1 MLMNLVRKPLRYLA
15 AALLGALLPLLLPL
29 SAAHAQYPNKPI
41 RVIIPGAPGDSCD
54 LLTRLIAPKV
64 GERLGQPLVIENRAG
79 ASGQLG
85 LSLLK
90 QAPADG
96 YTLACGQGGNMVI
109 VPLAY
114 QKVPYDSIKDFTPIS
129 VMASN
134 FLALA
139 VNPNVPFKNVADLV
153 AHAKANPGK
162 VSFGTNGEGAFLHF
176 ATELLRV
183 QAGFTYLHVPY
194 KSNALIM
201 TEILGGQIDA
211 TLGSFISLQALVASG
226 KLRMLGVARASRYPP
241 FPNVP
246 AIAETV
252 PGFASGGW
260 FGIIAPAGTP
270 KEIITLINREVNLAL
285 ATPEVRDRMNT
296 YGLEIHTEPPEFFV
310 DMIRSD
316 FAKWGKLAKDISFKQ
331 IQ

>member
-1 MLMNLVRKPLRYLA
+1 MQCKRSLFRSVTAFMLA
-15 AALLGALLPLLLPL
+15 
-29 SAAHAQYPNKPI
+29 SAGLCATAHAQYPNKPI

-54 LLTRLIAPKV
+54 LLTRLIAPTV

-79 ASGQLG
+79 SSGQLG
-85 LSLLK
+85 LNLLK
-90 QAPADG
+90 QAAPDG
-96 YTLACGQGGNMVI
+96 HTLACGQGGNMVI

-114 QKVPYDSIKDFTPIS
+114 QKVAYDSVKDFAPIS

-139 VNPNVPFKNVADLV
+139 VHPNVPFKTMADLI
-153 AHAKANPGK
+153 AHARANPGK

-201 TEILGGQIDA
+201 TEVLGGQIDA

-226 KLRMLGVARASRYPP
+226 KLRMLGVARATRYPP
-241 FPNVP
+241 YPSVP

-260 FGIIAPAGTP
+260 FGIIAPAGTS
-270 KEIITLINREVNLAL
+270 KEVVNLLNREVNVAL
-285 ATPEVRDRMNT
+285 NQPEVRERMNT
-296 YGLEIHTEPPEFFV
+296 YGLEVHTESPEFFAE
-310 DMIRSD
+310 MIRND
-316 FAKWGKLAKDISFKQ
+316 FAKWGKLARDINFKQ

>member
-1 MLMNLVRKPLRYLA
+1 MQRKRALFRTLTAFMLA
-15 AALLGALLPLLLPL
+15 GAGWCGT
-29 SAAHAQYPNKPI
+29 AYGQYPNKAV

-54 LLTRLIAPKV
+54 LLTRLIAPKL

-79 ASGQLG
+79 SSGQLG
-85 LSLLK
+85 LNLLK
-90 QAPADG
+90 QAAPDG
-96 YTLACGQGGNMVI
+96 HTLACGQGGNMVI

-114 QKVPYDSIKDFTPIS
+114 QKVPYDSIKDFAPIS

-139 VNPNVPFKNVADLV
+139 VHPNVPFKTMADLI

-201 TEILGGQIDA
+201 TEVLGGQIDA

-226 KLRMLGVARASRYPP
+226 KLRMLGVARATRYPP
-241 FPNVP
+241 YPNVP

-260 FGIIAPAGTP
+260 FGIIAPAGTS
-270 KEIITLINREVNLAL
+270 KEIVTLLNREVNVAL
-285 ATPEVRDRMNT
+285 NQPEVRERMNT
-296 YGLEIHTEPPEFFV
+296 YGLEVHTESPEFFAE
-310 DMIRSD
+310 MIRND
-316 FAKWGKLAKDISFKQ
+316 FAKWGKLARDINFKQ
-331 IQ
+331 LQ

>member
-1 MLMNLVRKPLRYLA
+1 MQRKRALFRALTAFMLA
-15 AALLGALLPLLLPL
+15 GAGWCGT
-29 SAAHAQYPNKPI
+29 AYGQYPNKAV

-54 LLTRLIAPKV
+54 LLTRLIAPKL

-79 ASGQLG
+79 SSGQLG
-85 LSLLK
+85 LNLLK
-90 QAPADG
+90 QAAPDG
-96 YTLACGQGGNMVI
+96 HTLACGQGGNMVI

-114 QKVPYDSIKDFTPIS
+114 QKVPYDSIKDFAPIS

-139 VNPNVPFKNVADLV
+139 VHPNVPFKTMADLI

-201 TEILGGQIDA
+201 TEVLGGQIDA

-226 KLRMLGVARASRYPP
+226 KLRMLGVARATRYPP
-241 FPNVP
+241 YPNVP

-260 FGIIAPAGTP
+260 FGIIAPAGTS
-270 KEIITLINREVNLAL
+270 KEIVTLLNREVNVAL
-285 ATPEVRDRMNT
+285 NQPEVRERMNT
-296 YGLEIHTEPPEFFV
+296 YGLEVHTESPEFFAE
-310 DMIRSD
+310 MIRND
-316 FAKWGKLAKDISFKQ
+316 FAKWGKLARDINFKQ
-331 IQ
+331 LQ

>member
-1 MLMNLVRKPLRYLA
+1 MKPHRLNHLLA
-15 AALLGALLPLLLPL
+15 GIAALLALLAL
-29 SAAHAQYPNKPI
+29 SGAAHAQPQYPNKPV
-41 RVIIPGAPGDSCD
+41 RVIIPAAPGDSCD

-64 GERLGQPLVIENRAG
+64 GERLGQPLVIENRPGAG
-79 ASGQLG
+79 GQLG
-85 LSLLK
+85 LTLLK
-90 QAPADG
+90 QAAPDG
-96 YTLACGQGGNMVI
+96 YTLACGQGGNMII

-114 QKVPYDSIKDFTPIS
+114 QKVAYDSIKDFAPVS

-139 VNPNVPFKNVADLV
+139 VNPNVPFKTVSDLIN
-153 AHAKANPGK
+153 HAKANPGR
-162 VSFGTNGEGAFLHF
+162 VSFGTTGEGAFLHF

-211 TLGSFISLQALVASG
+211 TLGSFISLQSLVASG
-226 KLRMLGVARASRYPP
+226 KLRMLGVARATRYPA

-260 FGIIAPAGTP
+260 FGIISPAGTP
-270 KEIITLINREVNLAL
+270 KEIVTALNREVNFAM
-285 ATPEVRDRMNT
+285 TQPEVRERMNT
-296 YGLEIHTEPPEFFV
+296 YGLEIHTEPPEFFA
-310 DMIRSD
+310 DMIRND
-316 FAKWGKLAKDISFKQ
+316 FAKWGKLAKDIWFKP

>member
-1 MLMNLVRKPLRYLA
+1 MQRKRALFRALTAFMLA
-15 AALLGALLPLLLPL
+15 GAGWCGT
-29 SAAHAQYPNKPI
+29 AYGQYPNKAV

-54 LLTRLIAPKV
+54 LLTRLIAPKL

-79 ASGQLG
+79 SSGQLG
-85 LSLLK
+85 LNLLK
-90 QAPADG
+90 QAAPDG
-96 YTLACGQGGNMVI
+96 HTLACGQGGNMVI

-114 QKVPYDSIKDFTPIS
+114 QKVPYDSIKDFAPIS

-139 VNPNVPFKNVADLV
+139 VHPNVPFKTMADLI

-201 TEILGGQIDA
+201 TEVLGGQIDA

-226 KLRMLGVARASRYPP
+226 KLRMLGVARATRYPP
-241 FPNVP
+241 YPNGP

-260 FGIIAPAGTP
+260 FGIIAPAGTS
-270 KEIITLINREVNLAL
+270 KEIVTLLNREVNVAL
-285 ATPEVRDRMNT
+285 NQPEVRERMNT
-296 YGLEIHTEPPEFFV
+296 YGLEVHTESPEFFAE
-310 DMIRSD
+310 MIRND
-316 FAKWGKLAKDISFKQ
+316 FAKWGKLARDINFKQ
-331 IQ
+331 LQ